1 MAADKIL
8 NDIKVIDSKIIKK
21 EQELES
27 LKNKKEKCEAKLVGT
42 LMQDN
47 NLTIDEVVEL
57 FQGNAQVT
65 DNIKTK
71 TEPKEVQNG

>member
-27 LKNKKEKCEAKLVGT
+27 LKDKKEKCKAKLVGT

-47 NLTIDEVVEL
+47 NLTIDDVVEL
-57 FQGNAQVT
+57 FQGSTPIT
-65 DNIKTK
+65 DNAKTK